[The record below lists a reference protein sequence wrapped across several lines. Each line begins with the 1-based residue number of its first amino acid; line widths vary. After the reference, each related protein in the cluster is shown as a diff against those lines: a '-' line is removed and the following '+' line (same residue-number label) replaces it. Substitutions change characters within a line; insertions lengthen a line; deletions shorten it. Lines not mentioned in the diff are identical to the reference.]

1 MNTLMLARLQFAFTT
16 LYHFLFVPLSIGLAV
31 LLALMET
38 AYVRT
43 GDELYKRM
51 TLFWGRL
58 FLISFAMGV
67 ATGIVLEFQFGMNWP
82 GYARFVGDVFG
93 APLAVEALA
102 AFFLESTFL
111 GVWIFGWERLSKR
124 AHAAVLWL
132 VVLGSNL
139 SAFWIIAANAWMQH
153 PVGYV
158 LRNGRAELTSF
169 CALVLNPHLPLQF
182 GHVTFASVA
191 TGSFFVLSLSAWQLW
206 RGRAEHRELFRRSFR
221 FAAFGALVGSLGVAG
236 LGHAQGQWL
245 ARSQPMKLAAIEA
258 LWRTENPAGLSLA
271 AAINEL
277 GQTNTWSLRV
287 PVALSLLAYNRTD
300 GAVPGIRDLQADSVQ
315 KYGPG
320 DYIPP
325 VRLTFWSFRAMVGAG
340 GLMLLLALLAV
351 WAGRGGRVPAL
362 SPWRWRALVA
372 AVSLPFIANATGW
385 IVTEVG
391 RQPWVVYGVMK
402 TADGVSRVTPP
413 GAVLASLLVYTLLYG
428 VLLAVAVYL
437 LRTFAVRGPVDQE
450 IQNSNIERRNNI
462 RI

>member
-1 MNTLMLARLQFAFTT
+1 MNTLLLARLQFAFTT
-16 LYHFLFVPLSIGLAV
+16 LYHFLFVPLSIGLAL

-51 TLFWGRL
+51 TRFWGRL
-58 FLISFAMGV
+58 FLITFAMGV

-82 GYARFVGDVFG
+82 AYARFVGDVFG

-111 GVWIFGWERLSKR
+111 GIWIFGWERLSRR

-158 LRNGRAELTSF
+158 LRNGRAELDSIL
-169 CALVLNPHLPLQF
+169 ALVLNPHLPLQF

-206 RGRAEHRELFRRSFR
+206 RGRPEHRELFRRSFR
-221 FAAFGALVGSLGVAG
+221 LAAAGALAGSLGVAA

-245 ARSQPMKLAAIEA
+245 ARTQPMKLAAIEA

-271 AAINEL
+271 AGIDEQ
-277 GQTNTWSLRV
+277 GQTNTWTLRV
-287 PVALSLLAYNRTD
+287 PCVLSLLAYNRPR
-300 GAVPGIRDLQADSVQ
+300 GAVPGIRELQADSVER
-315 KYGPG
+315 YGPG
-320 DYIPP
+320 DYAPP
-325 VRLTFWSFRAMVGAG
+325 VRLTFWSFRLMVGMG
-340 GLMLLLALLAV
+340 GLMILLALIAL
-351 WAGRGGRVPAL
+351 WAGRDGRQPA
-362 SPWRWRALVA
+362 SPTWLWRVFTAALALPIVA
-372 AVSLPFIANATGW
+372 NSTGW
-385 IVTEVG
+385 MVTEVG
-391 RQPWVVYGVMK
+391 RQPWVVYGLMK
-402 TADGVSRVTPP
+402 TADGASRITPP
-413 GAVLASLLVYTLLYG
+413 GTVLASLLVYTLVYG
-428 VLLAVAVYL
+428 VLLVVAVVL
-437 LRTFAVRGPVDQE
+437 LRTFVVRGPAEEQIRNSNSE
-450 IQNSNIERRNNI
+450 IQNNIE
-462 RI
+462 